1 MSSAENFTQSA
12 VLTTWY
18 NLFFDVFV
26 KSSGMENEL
35 ALRESRE
42 TYDVYFLGIV
52 PDINMGNSWSRDKE
66 AQLVDRVEE
75 AQVNLLMQ
83 VWDTVWIAIPEQT
96 VWTQIK
102 LLHLGLH
109 LLPLS

>member
-1 MSSAENFTQSA
+1 
-12 VLTTWY
+12 
-18 NLFFDVFV
+18 
-26 KSSGMENEL
+26 MENEL

-75 AQVNLLMQ
+75 AQVNLLVQ
-83 VWDTVWIAIPEQT
+83 VWDTIWIAIPEQT

-102 LLHLGLH
+102 LFHLGLH
-109 LLPLS
+109 LLPLRLLQISWYQVNTFFLICENLCCGY